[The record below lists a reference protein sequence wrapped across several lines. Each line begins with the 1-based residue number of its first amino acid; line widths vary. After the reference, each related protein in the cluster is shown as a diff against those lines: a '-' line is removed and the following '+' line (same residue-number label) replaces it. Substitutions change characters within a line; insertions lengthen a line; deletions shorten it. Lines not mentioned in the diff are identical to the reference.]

1 MRIEYNPDSNNS
13 IILTPRLSIQDNNSK
28 SYSGALTSLYPD
40 FNPGDIL
47 NESFNKNNGD
57 ANGYNFNNDFL
68 YRHKFNKK
76 GRTVSINLGTGVNK
90 GYLNSYLNSLTG
102 FYEPSQSQINDT
114 LNQYSKALSD
124 GLNLSSNL
132 VYTEPVGEK
141 SQMQMNYNIAW
152 SQNAN
157 DKKTYNYSEEQLLY
171 TDFDTLYS
179 NIYDNDYLTHRIGSG
194 YLYSTSKLNLNV
206 GITYQFAEL
215 KGNTSFPFIDSTRK
229 TFNSVLPN
237 VMCNYKFSPLAN
249 LRLFYR
255 ASTNAPSTTQLQRV
269 IDNSNPLLLTTGNPQ
284 LKQEYRHFA
293 MSRFSLSNK
302 EKTSN
307 LFGMLFFQKTLNYI
321 GQSTLVASSDTLVNG
336 QKISKGTQLSIPTN
350 LNGAWNGR
358 ALVSIGFPVKKIKSN
373 INFNT
378 GVSFNRLPGIINSN
392 SNLSNTYGINLGTVL
407 SSNISEKIDF
417 TFTYNIN
424 YNLVDYSIQPQL
436 NNNYFFQIGS
446 IQFNWEF
453 WKGFFIQNSVT
464 YQNYNGISSNINDQY
479 TLWNF
484 NLGKKIL
491 KKKNGEIKLS
501 CYDILNQNK
510 SLNRSVTDTYIED
523 SNTQVLQQYFMLSFT
538 YTLRNF
544 NGKVPS
550 EQRRG
555 FDGRPDYHMH

>member
-1 MRIEYNPDSNNS
+1 
-13 IILTPRLSIQDNNSK
+13 
-28 SYSGALTSLYPD
+28 
-40 FNPGDIL
+40 L

-237 VMCNYKFSPLAN
+237 VMCNYKFSTLAN